1 MTCPVN
7 LHTAWLCALV
17 LLCGL
22 ADPVV
27 AQPSDASAS
36 LNAQLD
42 ALVAPYV
49 EAGDFSGVIGVQRD
63 GEPPILR
70 AYGLASIEL
79 ATPHTDA
86 GVFMIGSV
94 SKQFTAAA
102 ILLLEEDGL
111 LATSDRVSTHLP
123 AFPHGDDITIEQL
136 VTHTSGVADIYSL
149 PRFGETGGH
158 AGTFDEVIRGLGE
171 MPLTHTPGSAFV
183 YSNGGYALLAAI
195 IETVSGM
202 SYGAFLDQRIFTP
215 LGMIDSAHDHP
226 GPAVAH
232 RVPGYDPW
240 GAFDRMAVK
249 PTATTYTAGAGSLW
263 SSARDLLRWTEALHT
278 GQVLSDSSYAK
289 LTHDYGSGYGYG
301 VSVFRRFGRATVGHD
316 GRIAGYASD
325 LARYV
330 DDHVTVVVLSN
341 VQSVARDEIRRWV
354 AGAVFGE
361 SYTVPR
367 QRVAPEPPTPPVSE
381 FVGTYA
387 FGPSFAVSVTAPEGR
402 LLARANEGGSSEL
415 IPITDGVWFSRML
428 YTSVGFGRDE
438 TGAVDRLIWGLN
450 DEAPV
455 GQRVQ

>member
-1 MTCPVN
+1 MTRTFDIQA
-7 LHTAWLCALV
+7 LWLCALL
-17 LLCGL
+17 LLCSL
-22 ADPVV
+22 AQPAR
-27 AQPSDASAS
+27 AQPSDSAS
-36 LNAQLD
+36 LIPQLD

-63 GEPPILR
+63 GEAPLLR
-70 AYGLASIEL
+70 AYGLASVEL

-111 LATSDRVSTHLP
+111 LATSDRVSAHLP
-123 AFPHGDDITIEQL
+123 AFPHGDAITIEQL
-136 VTHTSGVADIYSL
+136 VTHTSGIADTYSL

-158 AGTFDEVIRGLGE
+158 AGAFDEVIRDLGE
-171 MPLTHTPGSAFV
+171 MPLTHTPGSAFM
-183 YSNGGYALLAAI
+183 YSNGGYTVLAAI
-195 IETVSGM
+195 IETVSGL
-202 SYGAFLDQRIFTP
+202 SYGAFLDQRVFAP
-215 LGMIDSAHDHP
+215 LSMTDTAHDQP

-240 GAFDRMAVK
+240 GTFGQMPIK

-278 GQVLSDSSYAK
+278 RQVLSDASYAK

-316 GRIAGYASD
+316 GRVAGYASD

-330 DDHVTVVVLSN
+330 DDRVTVVVLSN

-367 QRVAPEPPTPPVSE
+367 QRVASETPAPPMSE

-387 FGPSFAVSVTAPEGR
+387 FGPSFAVHVTASEGR
-402 LLARANEGGSSEL
+402 LLARANEGGTSEL
-415 IPITDGVWFSRML
+415 IPTSDGVWFSRML
-428 YTSVGFGRDE
+428 YTAVRFGRNDA
-438 TGAVDRLIWGLN
+438 GHIDRLIWGVN
-450 DEAPV
+450 DGAPV
-455 GQRVQ
+455 GQRVP